1 MKSTLLRNI
10 FGALICLLF
19 ANSVVYA
26 QGVGSSATISGT
38 VTDPAG
44 APVPNAAIVATETEK
59 GIQYSAAT
67 DGDGQYR
74 FTGLPPA
81 TYEVT
86 VKHAGFSTQV
96 QKNVVLTVGQTVYVD
111 FHLAIATGTETVEV
125 KAELPVVETERGS
138 QADTLT
144 QNDIAKLPI
153 DRRDYLTFTLLVP
166 GVSDS
171 TRVASDQDFRVKQ
184 TPQSGLSFYGSNG
197 RGNSVTVD
205 GGEAN
210 DDSGGVRL
218 TVSQDAVQE
227 FQINRSNYTA
237 ELGGASGA
245 SINIVLKSG
254 ANDVHGS
261 AYSFFRNDAMDAADP
276 FAFSQALQPG
286 AAFNPANADSQ
297 GQPVKNALSRQQ
309 YGGTVGFP
317 IKKDKTFLF
326 AAFEGLRQDA
336 ENAVPLLTNTNVFR
350 PDDGIK
356 NPLNNQQAIL
366 NGLTAEG
373 ATPVP
378 CLTGQPALPAATCAA
393 ILTNGLTV
401 SSVTGLSA
409 GQIARNGFLINQFE
423 SNGGLFSYKTRE
435 YFASGRFD
443 HHFNEANH
451 LTVGYRFG
459 HDREENPDVQ
469 SLTGFS
475 RGSAIHTYE
484 NTIQAAWHHLFS
496 STTQNEARAQWSYTN
511 FDVIPNE
518 PGEVGLDIP
527 GFANLGTN
535 IFLPSLTITRR
546 YELADNLRM
555 IRGRHEM
562 KFGGYFLYRGNHTE
576 SHTFFPGRFVFG
588 SLPGGILSPCL
599 QVPAACG
606 LSGVS
611 PAVINSLQS
620 VSLGLPQ
627 FYQQGFD
634 NPVYNYPRPFAAGYW
649 QDSWRVRPNFT
660 LNYGLRYELDA
671 QYGAL
676 NTDKNNVA
684 PRVSFAWDPFHNHK
698 TAIRGGYGIFYSP
711 IYGQIPDVVQTLG
724 MVNGFRQIAQIF
736 VPLTGAPGNP
746 SLTSAGIFQTLFAQG
761 KVQCTTPASGQAACI
776 TPADL
781 TQFGITITHTGSV
794 PPLTVLFSGQ
804 PDYRNP
810 YSQQAEFGI
819 EREVG
824 KGLSVSLSYIYVHTI
839 GLPVAIDIN
848 NLKILSLPTAQQFV
862 PAGPAGIPIR
872 QWGSNNPNCAG
883 ANIVNCFANPLLL
896 QSDQYSSLGTAL
908 YHGGILEIKKRLSE
922 HFTFLGSYTYSKA
935 IDTVTDFNSDF
946 GPADQ
951 TNLAG
956 ERSLS
961 TFDQR
966 HKVVVAAVVESP
978 GKNRL
983 LSGFQLAPIV
993 RYNSAHPFNL
1003 LAGTNVNNDR
1013 HSTNDRPPGAGR
1025 NTGMGPNSVTFD
1037 MRLSRMFRLGEK
1049 AGVQFA
1055 AEGFNILNRTNLG
1068 SVNNVVGVI
1077 APPFDLNGLT
1087 SRGPSQPL
1095 GFTSALPKREIQ
1107 LGLRLSF

>member
-1 MKSTLLRNI
+1 V
-10 FGALICLLF
+10 GA
-19 ANSVVYA
+19 
-26 QGVGSSATISGT
+26 SADLTGT
-38 VTDPAG
+38 VTDPTG
-44 APVPNAAIVATETEK
+44 AEVPNVKITVTDVAK
-59 GIQYSAAT
+59 GVERSVVT
-67 DGDGQYR
+67 DEHGVYR
-74 FTGLPPA
+74 VSGIAPSG
-81 TYEVT
+81 YKVT
-86 VKHAGFSTQV
+86 VEHAGFQTEV
-96 QKNVVLTVGQTVYVD
+96 ATGVVLTVGQTVILD
-111 FHLAIATGTETVEV
+111 FQLKLAGMTAQVEV
-125 KAELPVVETERGS
+125 STEPPIVETARAS
-138 QADTLT
+138 QANTLT
-144 QNDIAKLPI
+144 QNYIGQLPI
-153 DRRDYLTFTLLVP
+153 DRRDYLTLTLLVP

-171 TRVASDQDFRVKQ
+171 TRLASDQDFRVKQ

-227 FQINRSNYTA
+227 FQINRSNYSA

-254 ANDVHGS
+254 ANEVHGS
-261 AYSFFRNDAMDAADP
+261 AYGFFRNDAMDAADP
-276 FAFSQALQPG
+276 FAFSQALAPG
-286 AAFNPANADSQ
+286 APFIPTNPDSQ
-297 GQPVKNALSRQQ
+297 GQPLKNSLSRQQ

-336 ENAVPLLTNTNVFR
+336 ENAVPLLTNTNIFR

-356 NPLNNQQAIL
+356 NPLNNQQAII
-366 NGLTAEG
+366 NGLAAEG
-373 ATPVP
+373 PTPVP

-409 GQIARNGFLINQFE
+409 GQVARNGYLVSQFE
-423 SNGGLFSYKTRE
+423 SNGGLFHYNTSE

-443 HHFNEANH
+443 HHFNERNH

-475 RGSAIHTYE
+475 RGSAIHAYE
-484 NTIQAAWHHLFS
+484 NTLQAAWHHLFS
-496 STTQNEARAQWSYTN
+496 SATQNEARAQWSYTN

-518 PGEVGLDIP
+518 PGQAGLDIP

-535 IFLPSLTITRR
+535 IFLPNLTIMRR
-546 YELADNLRM
+546 YEVADNFGM
-555 IRGRHEM
+555 TRGKHEM
-562 KFGGYFLYRGNHTE
+562 KLGGYFLYRGNHTE

-606 LSGVS
+606 LGAAS

-634 NPVYNYPRPFAAGYW
+634 NPVYNYPRPFGAGYW
-649 QDSWRVRPNFT
+649 QDSWRIWPNLT
-660 LNYGLRYELDA
+660 LNYGLRYEIDA
-671 QYGAL
+671 QYGPL
-676 NTDKNNVA
+676 NTDNNNIA
-684 PRVSFAWDPFHNHK
+684 PRVSFAWDPFHDHK

-711 IYGQIPDVVQTLG
+711 VYGQIADVVQTLG
-724 MVNGFRQIAQIF
+724 LVNGFRQIAQIF

-746 SLTSAGIFQTLFAQG
+746 SLTSARIFQTLFAQG
-761 KVQCTTPASGQAACI
+761 KVQCTTPAPGNAACI

-781 TQFGITITHTGSV
+781 TQFGISITHTGPV

-819 EREVG
+819 EREVA
-824 KGLSVSLSYIYVHTI
+824 KGLSVALSYIYVHTI

-848 NLKILSLPTAQQFV
+848 NFKILSLPPGQQFV

-883 ANIVNCFANPLLL
+883 ANIVNCFVNPLLL
-896 QSDQYSSLGTAL
+896 QNDQYSSLGSAV
-908 YHGGILEIKKRLSE
+908 YHGGILEIRKGLSE

-935 IDTVTDFNSDF
+935 LDDVTDFNSDF
-946 GPADQ
+946 GPFDQ
-951 TNLAG
+951 TDLAG

-978 GKNRL
+978 GKNRV
-983 LSGFQLAPIV
+983 LSGFQLSPIV

-1025 NTGMGPNSVTFD
+1025 NTGIGPNSVSFD
-1037 MRLSRMFRLGEK
+1037 MRLSRAFKLGDK
-1049 AGVQFA
+1049 ASVQLT

-1077 APPFDLNGLT
+1077 APPFGLSGQR
-1087 SRGPSQPL
+1087 SRGPSQPQ
-1095 GFTSALPKREIQ
+1095 GFTSALAKREVQ
-1107 LGLRLSF
+1107 LGLRFSF

>member
-1 MKSTLLRNI
+1 V
-10 FGALICLLF
+10 GA
-19 ANSVVYA
+19 
-26 QGVGSSATISGT
+26 SADLTGT
-38 VTDPAG
+38 VTDPSG
-44 APVPNAAIVATETEK
+44 REVPDAKVT
-59 GIQYSAAT
+59 AT
-67 DGDGQYR
+67 DAAKGLQRTVMTDGQGSYR
-74 FTGLPPA
+74 LSGLAPA
-81 TYEVT
+81 SYKVT
-86 VKHAGFSTQV
+86 VEHAGFQMQV
-96 QKNVVLTVGQTVYVD
+96 VTDAVLTVGQTMVLD
-111 FHLAIATGTETVEV
+111 FQLRLSGMSTHVEV
-125 KAELPVVETERGS
+125 NTEPPIIDTERGS
-138 QADTLT
+138 QANTLT
-144 QNDIAKLPI
+144 QNYIAQLPI
-153 DRRDYLTFTLLVP
+153 DRRDYLTFTLLAP

-171 TRVASDQDFRVKQ
+171 TRLASDQDFRVKQ

-227 FQINRSNYTA
+227 FQVNRSNYSA

-254 ANDVHGS
+254 ANEVHGS
-261 AYSFFRNDAMDAADP
+261 AYGFFRNDAMDAASP
-276 FAFSQALQPG
+276 FAFSQALPPG
-286 AAFNPANADSQ
+286 ADFNPANADSQ
-297 GQPVKNALSRQQ
+297 GQPVKNSLSRQQ

-326 AAFEGLRQDA
+326 VAFEGLRQDA
-336 ENAVPLLTNTNVFR
+336 ENAVPLLTNTNIFR

-356 NPLNNQQAIL
+356 NPLNNQQAII
-366 NGLTAEG
+366 NGLAAQG
-373 ATPVP
+373 SNSVQ
-378 CLTGQPALPAATCAA
+378 CLNPPQPKIPAAACAA

-409 GQIARNGFLINQFE
+409 GQIARNGFLIKQFE
-423 SNGGLFSYKTRE
+423 TNGGLFHYNTRE

-443 HHFNEANH
+443 HHFNENNH
-451 LTVGYRFG
+451 LTAAYRFG

-496 STTQNEARAQWSYTN
+496 PTTQNEARAQWSYTN

-535 IFLPSLTITRR
+535 IFLPNLTITRR
-546 YELADNLRM
+546 YEVADNFRM
-555 IRGRHEM
+555 IRGTHDM
-562 KFGGYFLYRGNHTE
+562 KFGGYFLFRGNHSE

-588 SLPGGILSPCL
+588 LLPGGVLSPCL
-599 QVPAACG
+599 QAPAACG
-606 LSGVS
+606 LSGAS
-611 PAVINSLQS
+611 PAFINSLQS
-620 VSLGLPQ
+620 ISLSLPQ

-634 NPVYNYPRPFAAGYW
+634 NPVYNYPRPFGAGYW
-649 QDSWRVRPNFT
+649 QDSWRIWPNFT
-660 LNYGLRYELDA
+660 LNYGLRYEIDA
-671 QYGAL
+671 QYGPL
-676 NTDKNNVA
+676 STDKDNFA
-684 PRVSFAWDPFHNHK
+684 PRVSFAWDPFKNHK

-711 IYGQIPDVVQTLG
+711 VYGQIADVVQTLG
-724 MVNGFRQIAQIF
+724 LVNGFRQIAQVF

-761 KVQCTTPASGQAACI
+761 KVQCTTPAPGNAACI

-781 TQFGITITHTGSV
+781 TQFGIAITHAGPV

-804 PDYRNP
+804 PGYRNP

-824 KGLSVSLSYIYVHTI
+824 MGLSVSLSYIYVHTI

-848 NLKILSLPTAQQFV
+848 NFKIRSLPLAQQLV

-872 QWGSNNPNCAG
+872 QWGANNPNCAG
-883 ANIVNCFANPLLL
+883 ANIVNCFVNPLLL
-896 QSDQYSSLGTAL
+896 QNNQYSSLGSAL

-935 IDTVTDFNSDF
+935 LDDVTDFNSDF
-946 GPADQ
+946 GPFDQ

-961 TFDQR
+961 AFDQR

-978 GKNRL
+978 GKNRI

-1003 LAGTNVNNDR
+1003 LAGTNINNDR

-1025 NTGMGPNSVTFD
+1025 NTGIGPNSVTFD
-1037 MRLSRMFRLGEK
+1037 MRLSRAFKLGEK
-1049 AGVQFA
+1049 ASVQFA
-1055 AEGFNILNRTNLG
+1055 AEAFNILNRTNLG
-1068 SVNNVVGVI
+1068 SVNDVVGVI
-1077 APPFDLNGLT
+1077 APPFSLSGLS

-1095 GFTSALPKREIQ
+1095 GFTSAFPKREIQ
-1107 LGLRLSF
+1107 LGLRLAF